1 MNVVNFRSHYLIV
14 ERSRGAIVANRQLPF
29 NLLKLA
35 RNLTE
40 IISFSNIDSYW
51 YIHEHLP
58 VRIATDTSS
67 TTPCT
72 RNLSLQLG
80 YVQILTQM
88 DT

>member
-1 MNVVNFRSHYLIV
+1 MNVVNSRSHPLIV
-14 ERSRGAIVANRQLPF
+14 DRSRGATVANRQLPF
-29 NLLKLA
+29 NLLNLA

-58 VRIATDTSS
+58 VRITTNTSS

-72 RNLSLQLG
+72 SNLSLQLG
-80 YVQILTQM
+80 YVQILKQM
-88 DT
+88 DS